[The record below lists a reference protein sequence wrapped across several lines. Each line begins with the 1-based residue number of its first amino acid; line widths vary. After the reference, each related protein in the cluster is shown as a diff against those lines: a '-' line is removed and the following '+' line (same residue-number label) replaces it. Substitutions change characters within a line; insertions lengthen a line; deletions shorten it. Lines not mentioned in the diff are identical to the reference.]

1 MKGIKTVCLIA
12 LSTLMLISSRAKVI
26 AMDYAKV
33 TGTLSYPQLSGVLV
47 EGAIIYVTLV
57 DVSPREDSSG
67 SIISRLAIAN
77 PSQSPLR
84 FELKYNLTQINHRHT
99 YAIQARIAN
108 QGKVILTNNLP
119 YPVITRGNPHS
130 VDVMLTTS

>member
-1 MKGIKTVCLIA
+1 
-12 LSTLMLISSRAKVI
+12 
-26 AMDYAKV
+26 MDYAKV

-47 EGAIIYVTLV
+47 EEGIIYITLV

-77 PSQSPLR
+77 PSQSPTY
-84 FELKYNLTQINHRHT
+84 FELTYSLTQINYKHT

-108 QGKVILTNNLP
+108 YGKVILTNNLP
-119 YPVITRGNPHS
+119 YSVITRGNPHS
-130 VDVMLTTS
+130 VNVVLTTS

>member
-99 YAIQARIAN
+99 YAI
-108 QGKVILTNNLP
+108 
-119 YPVITRGNPHS
+119 
-130 VDVMLTTS
+130 

>member
-47 EGAIIYVTLV
+47 EGAIIYITLV

-77 PSQSPLR
+77 PSQSPLH

>member
-1 MKGIKTVCLIA
+1 MKGIKTICSIA
-12 LSTLMLISSRAKVI
+12 LSTLMLISLGTNAI
-26 AMDYAKV
+26 AMDYTKV

-47 EGAIIYVTLV
+47 EEAIIYITLV

-77 PSQSPLR
+77 PPQSPIH

-108 QGKVILTNNLP
+108 QGKVVLTNNLP
-119 YPVITRGNPHS
+119 HLVITRGNPHS
-130 VDVMLTTS
+130 VDIVLTTS